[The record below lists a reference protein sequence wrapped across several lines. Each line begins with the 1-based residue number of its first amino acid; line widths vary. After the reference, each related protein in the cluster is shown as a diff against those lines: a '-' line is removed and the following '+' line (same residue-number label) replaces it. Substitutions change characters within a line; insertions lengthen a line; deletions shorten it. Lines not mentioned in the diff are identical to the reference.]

1 MTTCILA
8 RRYKISGAPVA
19 EKDRENG
26 SFWNIGGDQTSDITQ
41 HKIVILYVK
50 GTVCRSLT

>member
-1 MTTCILA
+1 MFPVITENFELVNTLHVAICIMTTCILA

-26 SFWNIGGDQTSDITQ
+26 SF
-41 HKIVILYVK
+41 
-50 GTVCRSLT
+50 